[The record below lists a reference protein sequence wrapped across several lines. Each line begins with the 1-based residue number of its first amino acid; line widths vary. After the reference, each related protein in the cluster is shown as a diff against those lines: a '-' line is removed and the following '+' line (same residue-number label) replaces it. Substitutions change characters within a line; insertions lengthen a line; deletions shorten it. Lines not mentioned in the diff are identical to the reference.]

1 MKLVLNLFCFVGFDK
16 VPTPTQLTVT
26 LGERYTYMCN
36 HSETNR
42 ITWKIN
48 DQVLGVQINDI
59 PGINYTDFISSR
71 GGAEVY
77 TLTIRALPQNNE
89 TTIQC
94 TAAFSGGS
102 PPEETPTAT
111 FLIQGHDQLKCVCV
125 SKDYD
130 ILLVRGSAFR
140 DHKTVGQVLNAEVW
154 VLASY

>member
-1 MKLVLNLFCFVGFDK
+1 MKRVLNVFCFVGFDK

-26 LGERYTYMCN
+26 LGEWYTYMCN
-36 HSETNR
+36 HSESKR

-48 DQVLGVQINDI
+48 DRVLGVHNYGL
-59 PGINYTDFISSR
+59 PGINYTDFISNR

-89 TTIQC
+89 TTILC
-94 TAAFSGGS
+94 TAALSGGS
-102 PPEETPTAT
+102 RPEETPIAT

-130 ILLVRGSAFR
+130 NL
-140 DHKTVGQVLNAEVW
+140 
-154 VLASY
+154 